1 MAAAAPFFVLT
12 RLVWTTALVGTGSF
26 VHGFP
31 RTSWVVY
38 AVGPFCGSLPENEA
52 GVKQSVF
59 LDDRILIGSSVKQVL
74 RGFWLWKQW
83 SRRLGF
89 ENESEIVVLA
99 QNGYQRHAFIRAGFQ
114 EHQVQSQIRILGVDL
129 LAATCVDQGNAGS
142 ARIDE
147 SLKFAQRLARVPLP
161 LNVRTNLCRTR
172 IIPKVSWGWLFRDLG
187 FRI

>member
-89 ENESEIVVLA
+89 ENESEIVVLLPTPCFYPGGVSGA
-99 QNGYQRHAFIRAGFQ
+99 SGSEPDSY
-114 EHQVQSQIRILGVDL
+114 LG
-129 LAATCVDQGNAGS
+129 G
-142 ARIDE
+142 
-147 SLKFAQRLARVPLP
+147 
-161 LNVRTNLCRTR
+161 
-172 IIPKVSWGWLFRDLG
+172 
-187 FRI
+187 